1 MVMEEE
7 LGRKLLPGE
16 IVHHKDENK
25 RNNDKNNLELTCPKD
40 HGKHHIKVLSDSQKK
55 ERFRKIADSRE
66 RNNNTVRGTKIKIS
80 KLNEDKVR
88 IIRLRLSSGEQVKSI
103 AKDFGVNESTIRGIR
118 DKVLW
123 KHILES

>member
-1 MVMEEE
+1 MYICKCGRNFTTPQGLGKHKTFCGKNKISLDNGYEYFIDKDGKVKYIHIMVMEEE

-55 ERFRKIADSRE
+55 ERFRKI
-66 RNNNTVRGTKIKIS
+66 
-80 KLNEDKVR
+80 
-88 IIRLRLSSGEQVKSI
+88 Q
-103 AKDFGVNESTIRGIR
+103 
-118 DKVLW
+118 
-123 KHILES
+123 ILEKEIIIQ

>member
-40 HGKHHIKVLSDSQKK
+40 HGKHHIKVLSDSKKK
-55 ERFRKIADSRE
+55 EHFRKIQLSKE
-66 RNNNTVRGTKIKIS
+66 HNNNVVRGERVGNS
-80 KLNEDKVR
+80 KLKADDIKNIR
-88 IIRLRLSSGEQVKSI
+88 IRLSNKDQIIKI
-103 AKDFGVNESTIRGIR
+103 AKDFNVNETTIRLIR
-118 DKVLW
+118 DKVTW
-123 KHILES
+123 KHVPES

>member
-1 MVMEEE
+1 
-7 LGRKLLPGE
+7 
-16 IVHHKDENK
+16 
-25 RNNDKNNLELTCPKD
+25 
-40 HGKHHIKVLSDSQKK
+40 
-55 ERFRKIADSRE
+55 
-66 RNNNTVRGTKIKIS
+66 VRGTKIKIS